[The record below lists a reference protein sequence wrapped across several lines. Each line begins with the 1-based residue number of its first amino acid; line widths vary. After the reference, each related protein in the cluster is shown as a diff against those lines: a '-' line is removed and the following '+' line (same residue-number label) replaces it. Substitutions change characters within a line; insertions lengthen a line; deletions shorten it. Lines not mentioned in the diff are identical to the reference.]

1 MMESEQHAQD
11 WLKTSGVSDAA
22 MARLAHFIDL
32 LRVENTQQNLVSA
45 SSLDHVWQ
53 RHIADSAQLHLH
65 VPRGTDYRWL
75 DLGTG
80 AGFPGLVMAIIRDDI
95 AMTLIESRRRR
106 ITWLE
111 RVAAELELTN
121 MTVVGQ
127 KLEAVPTSS
136 VDVISARAFAPLD
149 NLLALAGRFSTNR
162 TLWLLPKGR
171 SAVQE
176 VEELHG
182 WNHTFH
188 VEPSITD
195 SHAGIIVGRL
205 AAGKG

>member
-1 MMESEQHAQD
+1 MMEDEQQAQA
-11 WLKTSGVSDAA
+11 WLRSNGVSDAA
-22 MARLAHFIDL
+22 MARLEQFIGL
-32 LRVENTQQNLVSA
+32 LRVENTRQNLVSA
-45 SSLDHVWQ
+45 STLDHVWR
-53 RHIADSAQLHLH
+53 RHIVDSAQLHRH
-65 VPRGTDYRWL
+65 VPRGTECQWM

-80 AGFPGLVMAIIRDDI
+80 AGFPGLVIAIIRDDI
-95 AMTLIESRRRR
+95 RMVVVESRRRR
-106 ITWLE
+106 IEWLE
-111 RVAAELELTN
+111 RVASELKLTN
-121 MTVVGQ
+121 FEVVGQ
-127 KLEAVPTSS
+127 KLEAVPTSL
-136 VDVISARAFAPLD
+136 VDVISARAFAPLET
-149 NLLALAGRFSTNR
+149 LLALACRFSTKR

-195 SHAGIIVGRL
+195 PNAGIIVGRL

>member
-1 MMESEQHAQD
+1 MMESEQHAQN

-22 MARLAHFIDL
+22 MTRLAHFIDL

-53 RHIADSAQLHLH
+53 RHIADSAQLHSH
-65 VPRGTDYRWL
+65 VPRGTDCRWL

-95 AMTLIESRRRR
+95 AMTLVESRRRR

-149 NLLALAGRFSTNR
+149 TLLALAGRFSTKR

-195 SHAGIIVGRL
+195 PHAGIIVGRL